1 FVALRAELDCVKIED
16 DKAVPYASRTAG
28 LCHACGHDA
37 HATIVLGAALALHAN
52 CALLREANLHHNIRV
67 IFQPAEE
74 TATGAVSMISQ
85 GAIEGVKAILAV
97 HVEPFL
103 DVGVIGMRKG
113 PLTSSCKTF
122 RISVKGR
129 SGHSARPFQA
139 IDPIPAAVSV
149 TDLLY

>member
-1 FVALRAELDCVKIED
+1 
-16 DKAVPYASRTAG
+16 
-28 LCHACGHDA
+28 
-37 HATIVLGAALALHAN
+37 
-52 CALLREANLHHNIRV
+52 EANLHHNIRV

-149 TDLLY
+149 TDLLYQLGPRSMDSRYPLALTVASINAGSSFNAIPDEAEIRGT